1 MASVPACSVSPAAR
15 APQEAG
21 TLPLRSGIR
30 HNAESGGRAAV
41 PYVPAAPRDS
51 LTTRITAGPDIVP
64 ILYSPNKRK
73 KGTPPKSYWPEI
85 RIFAKELKE

>member
-21 TLPLRSGIR
+21 TLPLCSGIR
-30 HNAESGGRAAV
+30 HNAKSGGQAAV

-64 ILYSPNKRK
+64 IFSQQAQ
-73 KGTPPKSYWPEI
+73 KGDA
-85 RIFAKELKE
+85 AKELLA

>member
-1 MASVPACSVSPAAR
+1 MASVPACSVSP
-15 APQEAG
+15 PQEAG

-30 HNAESGGRAAV
+30 HNAESGGQAAV

-64 ILYSPNKRK
+64 IFSQQAQKGDAAK
-73 KGTPPKSYWPEI
+73 KLL
-85 RIFAKELKE
+85 A